1 MDRGKLRSGRSRI
14 RSAEDRPHKE
24 GDEVLKPMPITLIDH
39 TITPSENSP
48 SLWARSA
55 KVVDYVIVAGSRTR
69 AGAYVAWN
77 CSIETFGVCFL
88 RLIQV
93 RFWDSH
99 CLVIMGRELNSQ
111 FAKGTVQY
119 SEFVTLRDVL
129 RETFPR
135 SLASLPALP
144 PKSVVSKFRPKFLE
158 ARRQGL
164 SYFLSCILLNPEFAG
179 SPPVKD
185 FLLNADD

>member
-1 MDRGKLRSGRSRI
+1 MDQGKLRSGRSRV
-14 RSAEDRPHKE
+14 RSAEDPLHRD
-24 GDEVLKPMPITLIDH
+24 GDETLKTMPITLVDH

-69 AGAYVAWN
+69 VGAYVAWN
-77 CSIETFGVCFL
+77 CSIETFGGARVT
-88 RLIQV
+88 V
-93 RFWDSH
+93 RK
-99 CLVIMGRELNSQ
+99 R
-111 FAKGTVQY
+111 Y
-119 SEFVTLRDVL
+119 SEFVTLRDML

-135 SLASLPALP
+135 SLASLPTLP
-144 PKSVVSKFRPKFLE
+144 PKSVVSKFRPEFLE

-179 SPPVKD
+179 SPLVKE
-185 FLLNADD
+185 FLLNPDD

>member
-1 MDRGKLRSGRSRI
+1 MNQGKSHSGRSRI
-14 RSAEDRPHKE
+14 RSVEDRFHKDGGE
-24 GDEVLKPMPITLIDH
+24 ALKPMPITLIDH

-77 CSIETFGVCFL
+77 CSIETFEGAQFT
-88 RLIQV
+88 V
-93 RFWDSH
+93 RK
-99 CLVIMGRELNSQ
+99 R
-111 FAKGTVQY
+111 Y
-119 SEFVTLRDVL
+119 SEFVTLRDML

-135 SLASLPALP
+135 SLASLPTLP

-158 ARRQGL
+158 VRRQGL

-179 SPPVKD
+179 SPLVKD
-185 FLLNADD
+185 FLFSTDDD